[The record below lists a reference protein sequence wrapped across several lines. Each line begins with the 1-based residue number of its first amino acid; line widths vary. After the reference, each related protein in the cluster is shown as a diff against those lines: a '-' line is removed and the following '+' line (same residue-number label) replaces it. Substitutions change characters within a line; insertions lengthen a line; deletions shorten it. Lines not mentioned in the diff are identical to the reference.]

1 MNLRN
6 KIKNSILVLSF
17 LGYFGCLQN
26 KALADYSYDT
36 SSEIQVT
43 ETTDSSFELT
53 YSEDE
58 LSCAAGGGSTP
69 SMWIGTMTGN
79 GNTDANDY
87 DGTDKSD
94 DFLTAGLGF
103 NIPLGAKSNY
113 NNCDKVLA
121 IVETEKFLKMIG
133 SLQDL
138 GVVEEDKIKILLNQ
152 YLSKNQSKLGIDFV
166 STLSLT
172 DIED

>member
-53 YSEDE
+53 YSEE
-58 LSCAAGGGSTP
+58 E
-69 SMWIGTMTGN
+69 
-79 GNTDANDY
+79 
-87 DGTDKSD
+87 
-94 DFLTAGLGF
+94 
-103 NIPLGAKSNY
+103 
-113 NNCDKVLA
+113 VL
-121 IVETEKFLKMIG
+121 
-133 SLQDL
+133 LQC
-138 GVVEEDKIKILLNQ
+138 G
-152 YLSKNQSKLGIDFV
+152 
-166 STLSLT
+166 
-172 DIED
+172 